1 MDSEKYS
8 ICDVKKKNSVMHLT
22 SKLTFLNS
30 LDTEDDRILVS
41 EGKHQISRAQYT
53 FPKCVSVSNT
63 Y

>member
-1 MDSEKYS
+1 
-8 ICDVKKKNSVMHLT
+8 MHLT
-22 SKLTFLNS
+22 TKLTFLNL